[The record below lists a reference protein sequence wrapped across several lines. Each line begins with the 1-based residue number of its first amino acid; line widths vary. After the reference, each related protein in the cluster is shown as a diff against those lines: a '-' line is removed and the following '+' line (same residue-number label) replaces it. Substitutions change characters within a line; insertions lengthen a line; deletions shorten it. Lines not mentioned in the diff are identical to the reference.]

1 MEILPEEQKYAE
13 LLDNFVQTGEVKWI
27 GVRPAKGEP
36 VVAVLE
42 TTVQIGGLL
51 NDHYNTGNPDKKR
64 QVTVIQHEH
73 LLAVASFLGK
83 ENIDPSLFRRNI
95 VIKGINLHA
104 LTGKQF
110 RIGEAVLEITGYCY
124 PCNRMEKTLG
134 NSGYNAM
141 RGHGGF
147 NCRVLKEGKVRIG
160 DEVFA
165 IQKNT
170 KE

>member
-1 MEILPEEQKYAE
+1 MEILPEEQKYTD

-27 GVRPAKGEP
+27 GIRPVKGEP
-36 VVAVLE
+36 VVVLQE
-42 TTVQIGGLL
+42 TSVQTGGLL

-64 QVTVIQHEH
+64 QVTIIQYEH

-83 ENIDPSLFRRNI
+83 ENIDPSLVRRNI
-95 VIKGINLHA
+95 VIKGINLDS
-104 LTGKQF
+104 LIGKQF
-110 RIGEAVLEITGYCY
+110 RIGEAILEMTGYCH
-124 PCNRMEKTLG
+124 PCNRMEENLG
-134 NSGYNAM
+134 KGGYNAM

-165 IQKNT
+165 IQDIT
-170 KE
+170 GE